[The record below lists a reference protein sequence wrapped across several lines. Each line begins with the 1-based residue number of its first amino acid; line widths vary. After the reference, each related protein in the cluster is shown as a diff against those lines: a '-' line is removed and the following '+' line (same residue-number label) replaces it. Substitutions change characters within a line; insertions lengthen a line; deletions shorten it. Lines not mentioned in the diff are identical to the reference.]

1 MNEPVAVAVLA
12 KAPIPGFAKTRLIP
26 VLGARGAAMLQG
38 RLVERAVETACAAA
52 VGPVSLW
59 TAPDETHPA
68 FQSISARLAIALARQ
83 AEGDLG
89 ARMLAAITRANA
101 SVLVIGSDCPALTP
115 DHLRTAAEILRNR
128 ADVVVIPAEDG
139 GYALIGMR
147 TPEPALF
154 CGHALEHARR
164 HGRDPPPPQ
173 DARPDVARADHAV
186 GRGPPARSRANA
198 DNRPARPD
206 PLGRSVSMSLAR
218 PGTHVS

>member
-26 VLGARGAAMLQG
+26 VLGARGAAMLQA

-68 FQSISARLAIALARQ
+68 FQSIGARLAITLARQ
-83 AEGDLG
+83 ADGDLG
-89 ARMLAAITRANA
+89 ARMLATITRAN
-101 SVLVIGSDCPALTP
+101 SGVLVIGSDCPALTA
-115 DHLRTAAEILRNR
+115 DHLRAAAEILRNH

-154 CGHALEHARR
+154 SDMPWSTPGVMDETRRRLRTLGLTWHEPTTLWDVDLPRDLERMRAIGLH
-164 HGRDPPPPQ
+164 DLIPPGG
-173 DARPDVARADHAV
+173 A
-186 GRGPPARSRANA
+186 
-198 DNRPARPD
+198 
-206 PLGRSVSMSLAR
+206 
-218 PGTHVS
+218 